1 MEDLAK
7 EISEVIVSS
16 RITNMTDNMDD
27 VIDILQKDENLLGE
41 VENLLTKDDIVW
53 VNKNNNK
60 IFFEVTF
67 DSDYPRS
74 VNSKILDL
82 DTEVKWIENQISKE
96 ESEIN
101 WENIK
106 YRYKRALK
114 ELGFKNV
121 TYYQKVREIIL
132 THKSKKWRFLNN
144 N

>member
-27 VIDILQKDENLLGE
+27 VIDILQKDETLFDE
-41 VENLLTKDDIVW
+41 VENLLTRDDIVW

-60 IFFEVTF
+60 IYFEVSF
-67 DSDYPRS
+67 ENDYPRS
-74 VNSKILDL
+74 VSSKILDL
-82 DTEVKWIENQISKE
+82 DTEIKWIENQINKDE
-96 ESEIN
+96 TEIN

-121 TYYQKVREIIL
+121 TYYQKVREIVL
-132 THKSKKWRFLNN
+132 THKSTKWRFLNN

>member
-16 RITNMTDNMDD
+16 RITNITDNMDD
-27 VIDILQKDENLLGE
+27 VIDILQKDETLFDE
-41 VENLLTKDDIVW
+41 VENLLTRDDIVW

-60 IFFEVTF
+60 IYFEVSF
-67 DSDYPRS
+67 ENDYPKS
-74 VNSKILDL
+74 VSSKILDL
-82 DTEVKWIENQISKE
+82 DTEIKWIENQLNKDE
-96 ESEIN
+96 NDIN

-132 THKSKKWRFLNN
+132 THKSTKWRFLNN

>member
-1 MEDLAK
+1 MENLAK

-16 RITNMTDNMDD
+16 RITNITDNMDD
-27 VIDILQKDENLLGE
+27 VIDILQKDEDLFYK

-60 IFFEVTF
+60 IFFEVSF
-67 DSDYPRS
+67 DNDYPKS

-82 DTEVKWIENQISKE
+82 DTEVKWIENQICKE
-96 ESEIN
+96 EESIN
-101 WENIK
+101 WENVK

-121 TYYQKVREIIL
+121 TYYQKVREVIKL
-132 THKSKKWRFLNN
+132 KKPTRWRFLNN